1 MNAPPTTILVTLD
14 GSDFAEQ
21 ALAPALAMASKSGG
35 TLHLLSAVSSL
46 PIFQPADPNRDTSPG
61 WFAEEG
67 VRTKAYLE
75 KVRDRILGDDPSQA
89 VELHM
94 PTGSPASAILQAIRD
109 LGADVVVMTTHGRGA
124 LGRAWVGSVTDR
136 VMRESAC
143 PVLLLPTGETADFS
157 ASILVPMDASE
168 TSEAALAEAARLARL
183 WESRLTLA
191 TVIPKPQ
198 SVAVPFLDLSAETE
212 GIRMDREE
220 EMHAYLE
227 AQAEPLRA
235 EGLRVNTLTA
245 RTDEV
250 APGLVRL
257 LEQSRSGLVVMGTQ
271 GRGGMA
277 RFFMGSVASRMIR
290 TSPVPVMLVP
300 PPSRV

>member
-1 MNAPPTTILVTLD
+1 MNERPPAILVALD

-35 TLHLLSAVSSL
+35 TLHLLTAVSSL
-46 PIFQPADPNRDTSPG
+46 PIFQPSDPTRDTSPG
-61 WFAEEG
+61 WFAEES
-67 VRTKAYLE
+67 VRTRAYLE
-75 KVRDRILGDDPSQA
+75 KVRDRILVDDPGQA

-94 PTGSPASAILQAIRD
+94 PSGSPASEILQAIRD
-109 LGADVVVMTTHGRGA
+109 LSADVVVMTTHGRGA

-136 VMRESAC
+136 VMRESTC

-168 TSEAALAEAARLARL
+168 TSEAALAQAARLARL

-212 GIRMDREE
+212 RVRMDREE
-220 EMHAYLE
+220 EMHTYL
-227 AQAEPLRA
+227 
-235 EGLRVNTLTA
+235 
-245 RTDEV
+245 
-250 APGLVRL
+250 
-257 LEQSRSGLVVMGTQ
+257 
-271 GRGGMA
+271 
-277 RFFMGSVASRMIR
+277 
-290 TSPVPVMLVP
+290 
-300 PPSRV
+300 

>member
-1 MNAPPTTILVTLD
+1 MIRPPTTILVTLD

-21 ALAPALAMASKSGG
+21 ALAPALAMASKFGG

-46 PIFQPADPNRDTSPG
+46 PIFQPADPSRDTAPG

-67 VRTKAYLE
+67 ARARAYLE
-75 KVRDRILGDDPSQA
+75 KVRNRILAEDPDRA
-89 VELHM
+89 VVLHL
-94 PTGSPASAILQAIRD
+94 PTGSPATVILQAIRD

-136 VMRESAC
+136 VMRESPC
-143 PVLLLPTGETADFS
+143 PVLLLPTGETATFS

-168 TSEAALAEAARLARL
+168 TSEAALNHAAHLARL
-183 WESRLTLA
+183 WESRLTLV

-212 GIRMDREE
+212 RTRMDREQ
-220 EMHAYLE
+220 EMHRYLE
-227 AQAEPLRA
+227 ARAAPLR
-235 EGLRVNTLTA
+235 EQGLRVDTLTA

-250 APGLVRL
+250 AQGIVRL

-290 TSPVPVMLVP
+290 ISPVPVMLVP
-300 PPSRV
+300 PPSRI